1 MGTSNPPVKRLKNVR
16 WSAISKHL
24 LCNCTIN
31 FDGFDILAADSN
43 IFELLLRGS
52 YLIECEKLKQDHIIV
67 SVKVLWLKWQFY
79 VINTWLSGI
88 FQYIVMI
95 LMSILAELG
104 FVFIWQVKKTYFRKY
119 SFRQEWKLSKK

>member
-43 IFELLLRGS
+43 VFELLLRGS
-52 YLIECEKLKQDHIIV
+52 YLIECEKLKQNHIIV
-67 SVKVLWLKWQFY
+67 SVKAL
-79 VINTWLSGI
+79 
-88 FQYIVMI
+88 
-95 LMSILAELG
+95 
-104 FVFIWQVKKTYFRKY
+104 
-119 SFRQEWKLSKK
+119 